1 MSNKFGKNVKILLL
15 KILQYYILEPEII
28 MRLTT
33 FNTFGKISI
42 SKLAISKVAA
52 VSVLECVGVVGLV
65 SQRSFFKGN
74 ALTTAHKGVV
84 VTNIQNDSMKIDV
97 YVIMKHCGVSASAVA
112 SSIKQSVKYSVERF
126 AGMVVKSVVVHIV
139 DVRV

>member
-1 MSNKFGKNVKILLL
+1 M
-15 KILQYYILEPEII
+15 ERI
-28 MRLTT
+28 MKLTT
-33 FNTFGKISI
+33 FNSFGKIGI
-42 SKLAISKVAA
+42 SKRAISKVAA

-84 VTNIQNDSMKIDV
+84 VTALQNDSMKIDV
-97 YVIMKHCGVSASAVA
+97 YVIMRHCGVSASAVSEA
-112 SSIKQSVKYSVERF
+112 IRQSVKYSVEKF
-126 AGMVVKSVVVHIV
+126 AGMIVKNVSVHIV

>member
-1 MSNKFGKNVKILLL
+1 MK
-15 KILQYYILEPEII
+15 
-28 MRLTT
+28 LTT
-33 FNTFGKISI
+33 FNTFGKISV

-65 SQRSFFKGN
+65 APHSFFKGN
-74 ALTTAHKGVV
+74 TSTTAHKGVV

-126 AGMVVKSVVVHIV
+126 AGMLVKSVVVHIV
-139 DVRV
+139 DVRVQE

>member
-1 MSNKFGKNVKILLL
+1 MKLA
-15 KILQYYILEPEII
+15 
-28 MRLTT
+28 T
-33 FNTFGKISI
+33 FNSFGKISI
-42 SKLAISKVAA
+42 SKKAISKVAA

-84 VTNIQNDSMKIDV
+84 VTSLMNDSMKIDV
-97 YVIMKHCGVSASAVA
+97 YVIMRHCGVSASAVA
-112 SSIKQSVKYSVERF
+112 ASIRQSVKYSVERF
-126 AGMVVKSVVVHIV
+126 AGMIVRDVIVHIV